1 MTLSRP
7 SLAALTSLLLACSD
21 PFTPRAG
28 TLTGTFGGAN
38 IELGFGSRVVRAAL
52 ICSGAYFKRPIA
64 LDANGEFVLPRTTLR
79 YPTYFLEV
87 RGTVEGD
94 QILATVIVTGP
105 TGSTSDQRTL
115 TRGTKADFSDFACAA
130 S

>member
-7 SLAALTSLLLACSD
+7 SLVALTSLLLACSD
-21 PFTPRAG
+21 PFTPPAG
-28 TLTGTFGGAN
+28 TLTGTFDGPDM
-38 IELGFGSRVVRAAL
+38 ELSFG
-52 ICSGAYFKRPIA
+52 
-64 LDANGEFVLPRTTLR
+64 TTL
-79 YPTYFLEV
+79 
-87 RGTVEGD
+87 
-94 QILATVIVTGP
+94 IITGP